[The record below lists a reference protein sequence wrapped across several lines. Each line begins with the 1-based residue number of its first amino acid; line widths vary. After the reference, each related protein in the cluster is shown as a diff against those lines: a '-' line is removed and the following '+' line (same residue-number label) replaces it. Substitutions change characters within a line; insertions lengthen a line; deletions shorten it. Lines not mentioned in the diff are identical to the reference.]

1 MADFYGNDIREL
13 QQRVS
18 KLERVL
24 LEKGILEAPA
34 PPEKPVI
41 ETVVCKIIAE
51 AIQPWGG
58 NGRNKLYENCRMDF
72 PDLRQDWVFSGSDFA

>member
-1 MADFYGNDIREL
+1 MADFYGVEIREL
-13 QQRVS
+13 RNRLD
-18 KLERVL
+18 KLEQVL

-41 ETVVCKIIAE
+41 ESVACTIIAE

-58 NGRNKLYENCRMDF
+58 NGRWTQATMR
-72 PDLRQDWVFSGSDFA
+72 